1 MHSRIAHDISAPAP
15 TMARRGMCSVA
26 HLPPPSILGPQLSRL
41 RLVYLARSCRDCPQL
56 SLARSYSFGVVLVE
70 LVTGKVPCEA
80 ARLFTFNGPSVFD
93 DMKSLAD
100 PKAEWPAKVL
110 REVPPVD

>member
-1 MHSRIAHDISAPAP
+1 M
-15 TMARRGMCSVA
+15 
-26 HLPPPSILGPQLSRL
+26 
-41 RLVYLARSCRDCPQL
+41 
-56 SLARSYSFGVVLVE
+56 
-70 LVTGKVPCEA
+70 PCEA

-110 REVPPVD
+110 RAMPKLIVSCLDHAKVRATVTSVVPELAALVPPGYSRRS

>member
-1 MHSRIAHDISAPAP
+1 M
-15 TMARRGMCSVA
+15 
-26 HLPPPSILGPQLSRL
+26 
-41 RLVYLARSCRDCPQL
+41 
-56 SLARSYSFGVVLVE
+56 LVE

-110 REVPPVD
+110 RAMPKLIVSSAWTT